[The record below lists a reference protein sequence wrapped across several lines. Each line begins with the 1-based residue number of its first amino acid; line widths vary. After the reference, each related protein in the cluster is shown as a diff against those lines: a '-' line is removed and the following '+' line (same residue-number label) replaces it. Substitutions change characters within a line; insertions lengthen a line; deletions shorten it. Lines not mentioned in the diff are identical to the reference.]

1 MKFYRAT
8 LYKVPFDNTY
18 KNVVDYHSYT
28 NNSGTL
34 SKDVLT
40 PQNILSG
47 RDAYFNSLTK
57 LVVYNGENHGSTGTH
72 YKSVKISGR
81 FLECAIYGDYSVLS
95 VYNYIVLENGD
106 EKLFA
111 FVNSCSSDNNSD
123 NHPSVYIYAEIDYW
137 TSNIVSILT
146 STPSQFEEYAHDD
159 PRVFNGKNDSRLP
172 EKFVTKNQYKYLVD
186 DAILFLRV
194 KCDATHGISPA
205 LTSGEYYID
214 STNINYRTVYI
225 PMYRMLKES
234 GNYIVRPIIGAY
246 KDATTIV
253 DWTDLIKNNSFVQ
266 FLGGSEYIFEMTFT
280 CITPFGII
288 KASDYTILYNN
299 NVYLFIDTISSTKG
313 KVAYGAYNLI
323 YYIDNGAALYATTK
337 PTYFPASNNAT
348 EYTINEEFSYHKGI
362 NRLYSFDEEIKRY
375 SYPFYKNVLM
385 YKGREYNITPEFTGN
400 STTPSLDV
408 SFMKLDGEMVK
419 IKNADN
425 IADSVFIP
433 LNNTDYLPLTIDAQR
448 LYNDTKANGDMMR
461 LIATSVAGGLAVL
474 AAPFTGGVSA
484 IVGAGALAAGGLK
497 LKATQI
503 DVTKQVDNFQNVS
516 SNSYDMLPTIFPRM
530 RTEELS
536 DNDKEVI
543 SSIWRANGY
552 PIFELR
558 PFQMRRYWY
567 DYKQL
572 KKSTF
577 SQIMNPIARKQI
589 ESIFDNGVCIWHYN
603 TVGSSHTIKPVN
615 TFGFNN
621 PSNQDCEVTS
631 N

>member
-1 MKFYRAT
+1 
-8 LYKVPFDNTY
+8 
-18 KNVVDYHSYT
+18 
-28 NNSGTL
+28 
-34 SKDVLT
+34 
-40 PQNILSG
+40 
-47 RDAYFNSLTK
+47 
-57 LVVYNGENHGSTGTH
+57 
-72 YKSVKISGR
+72 
-81 FLECAIYGDYSVLS
+81 
-95 VYNYIVLENGD
+95 
-106 EKLFA
+106 
-111 FVNSCSSDNNSD
+111 
-123 NHPSVYIYAEIDYW
+123 
-137 TSNIVSILT
+137 
-146 STPSQFEEYAHDD
+146 
-159 PRVFNGKNDSRLP
+159 
-172 EKFVTKNQYKYLVD
+172 
-186 DAILFLRV
+186 
-194 KCDATHGISPA
+194 
-205 LTSGEYYID
+205 
-214 STNINYRTVYI
+214 
-225 PMYRMLKES
+225 
-234 GNYIVRPIIGAY
+234 
-246 KDATTIV
+246 
-253 DWTDLIKNNSFVQ
+253 
-266 FLGGSEYIFEMTFT
+266 
-280 CITPFGII
+280 
-288 KASDYTILYNN
+288 
-299 NVYLFIDTISSTKG
+299 
-313 KVAYGAYNLI
+313 
-323 YYIDNGAALYATTK
+323 
-337 PTYFPASNNAT
+337 
-348 EYTINEEFSYHKGI
+348 
-362 NRLYSFDEEIKRY
+362 
-375 SYPFYKNVLM
+375 M